1 MSSPRLRKEVDEITY
16 LEGAIPQQFFQCVY
30 AFEIHKRGVRDG
42 ALPAPSHIQR
52 VDALEIHKR
61 GVNDGAQAASNR
73 IQRGDALEIR
83 KCGP

>member
-1 MSSPRLRKEVDEITY
+1 VATT
-16 LEGAIPQQFFQCVY
+16 
-30 AFEIHKRGVRDG
+30 
-42 ALPAPSHIQR
+42 HIQR